1 MTLQS
6 TCYSQHISHC
16 SYFTNTETYLRNDRV
31 RQSCTRNKEIV
42 PANFYHLLPT
52 NAHANVKMF
61 FSIKNNMAKH
71 ITQAAI
77 ISQTRVNETKAIK
90 TEQ

>member
-16 SYFTNTETYLRNDRV
+16 SYFTNTETYLRNDHV

-42 PANFYHLLPT
+42 PANIYHLFP
-52 NAHANVKMF
+52 N
-61 FSIKNNMAKH
+61 
-71 ITQAAI
+71 
-77 ISQTRVNETKAIK
+77 
-90 TEQ
+90 